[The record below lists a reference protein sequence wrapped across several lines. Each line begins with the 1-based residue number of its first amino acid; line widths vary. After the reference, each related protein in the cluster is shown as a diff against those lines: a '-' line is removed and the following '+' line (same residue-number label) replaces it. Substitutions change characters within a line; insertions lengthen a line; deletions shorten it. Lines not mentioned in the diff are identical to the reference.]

1 MRMHGVFTCM
11 PLPRPPAL
19 LTDARNDAMAPT
31 SNAWHATA
39 IDPAI
44 VTNITAGAARMGAEM
59 SKPIV
64 FVEEIMRPTKP
75 PSVPRPTYVARR

>member
-1 MRMHGVFTCM
+1 MRIHGVFTCM

-19 LTDARNDAMAPT
+19 LADARNVAMAPT

-39 IDPAI
+39 IDAAI
-44 VTNITAGAARMGAEM
+44 VATITTGAARMGAEM

-64 FVEEIMRPTKP
+64 SLREMRPA
-75 PSVPRPTYVARR
+75 Y